1 MFAVLSHCWGRGW
14 EVILGD
20 KSHLILFEQGG
31 MSQVQH
37 LLYKTDSTRLELAY
51 CIKLVY
57 SACMFLT
64 K

>member
-37 LLYKTDSTRLELAY
+37 LLYKTDSTRLELA
-51 CIKLVY
+51 
-57 SACMFLT
+57 
-64 K
+64 